1 MMAVATDVGDDG
13 ISLDKYFESFNV
25 DKYIHNQT
33 YHDSFVAAIVALRVP
48 GTIVSQYVSAAD
60 MIFRINSKK
69 ILK

>member
-33 YHDSFVAAIVALRVP
+33 YHDSSVAAVVAFRV
-48 GTIVSQYVSAAD
+48 TIVSQYVSAAD
-60 MIFRINSKK
+60 MTFRITTKK
-69 ILK
+69 Y